1 MSKNNIKLILFLLCF
16 SVLLG
21 ACTSDEES
29 SGDQNESELSFG
41 LDDEPG
47 SLEPVTIDSTSSRT
61 VKLAIYRGLFSHEN
75 GEVTPELVESYDTND
90 DETSY
95 TFKLKDTSF
104 HNGDPVTAAD
114 VKFTF
119 ERILSDDSKADFKE
133 ELSVIEDI
141 KIEDDKTITFTLEE
155 TYAPFLDYLALPESI
170 IVSEEWSKEHDLAT
184 EPMGAGPFKF
194 VEWNQGRNL
203 VVEKNEDYYKEDKPK
218 LDGIEFS
225 FYTDDDTRINA
236 LKSEDVDMVSSIPT
250 KSFEEIENEQNLK
263 MDETVGPFMGIM
275 FNTHFEPFEDAK
287 VRQAIAYA
295 IDREAVINTAFNGE
309 GEQLNGLPILENSIG
324 YEEKYTDQYHKDV
337 DKAKELLKEAG
348 YPNGFEAT
356 LLASSD
362 YSMHEQ
368 TAVAVQD
375 ALKEVGIEIELEL
388 PDWATRSD
396 RTSSGDYDFV
406 VTGTSADITDPDWF
420 SSYIAGGEPSLNT
433 SAYFDDDEIN
443 KLLKEGRKNI
453 DEKERENIYSQLYE
467 RTLDQSPFVFINW
480 RKESYGMQE
489 GIQGFKNLDG
499 FMSFQS
505 GITLEDTYIE

>member
-1 MSKNNIKLILFLLCF
+1 
-16 SVLLG
+16 
-21 ACTSDEES
+21 
-29 SGDQNESELSFG
+29 
-41 LDDEPG
+41 
-47 SLEPVTIDSTSSRT
+47 
-61 VKLAIYRGLFSHEN
+61 RGLFSHEN

-95 TFKLKDTSF
+95 TFKLKDTAF

-263 MDETVGPFMGIM
+263 MDETVGSFMGIM

-337 DKAKELLKEAG
+337 D
-348 YPNGFEAT
+348 
-356 LLASSD
+356 
-362 YSMHEQ
+362 
-368 TAVAVQD
+368 
-375 ALKEVGIEIELEL
+375 
-388 PDWATRSD
+388 
-396 RTSSGDYDFV
+396 
-406 VTGTSADITDPDWF
+406 
-420 SSYIAGGEPSLNT
+420 
-433 SAYFDDDEIN
+433 
-443 KLLKEGRKNI
+443 
-453 DEKERENIYSQLYE
+453 
-467 RTLDQSPFVFINW
+467 
-480 RKESYGMQE
+480 
-489 GIQGFKNLDG
+489 
-499 FMSFQS
+499 
-505 GITLEDTYIE
+505 

>member
-1 MSKNNIKLILFLLCF
+1 
-16 SVLLG
+16 
-21 ACTSDEES
+21 
-29 SGDQNESELSFG
+29 
-41 LDDEPG
+41 
-47 SLEPVTIDSTSSRT
+47 
-61 VKLAIYRGLFSHEN
+61 
-75 GEVTPELVESYDTND
+75 
-90 DETSY
+90 
-95 TFKLKDTSF
+95 
-104 HNGDPVTAAD
+104 
-114 VKFTF
+114 
-119 ERILSDDSKADFKE
+119 
-133 ELSVIEDI
+133 
-141 KIEDDKTITFTLEE
+141 
-155 TYAPFLDYLALPESI
+155 
-170 IVSEEWSKEHDLAT
+170 
-184 EPMGAGPFKF
+184 
-194 VEWNQGRNL
+194 
-203 VVEKNEDYYKEDKPK
+203 
-218 LDGIEFS
+218 
-225 FYTDDDTRINA
+225 
-236 LKSEDVDMVSSIPT
+236 
-250 KSFEEIENEQNLK
+250 
-263 MDETVGPFMGIM
+263 
-275 FNTHFEPFEDAK
+275 
-287 VRQAIAYA
+287 
-295 IDREAVINTAFNGE
+295 
-309 GEQLNGLPILENSIG
+309 SIG

>member
-1 MSKNNIKLILFLLCF
+1 
-16 SVLLG
+16 
-21 ACTSDEES
+21 
-29 SGDQNESELSFG
+29 
-41 LDDEPG
+41 
-47 SLEPVTIDSTSSRT
+47 
-61 VKLAIYRGLFSHEN
+61 
-75 GEVTPELVESYDTND
+75 
-90 DETSY
+90 
-95 TFKLKDTSF
+95 
-104 HNGDPVTAAD
+104 
-114 VKFTF
+114 
-119 ERILSDDSKADFKE
+119 
-133 ELSVIEDI
+133 
-141 KIEDDKTITFTLEE
+141 
-155 TYAPFLDYLALPESI
+155 
-170 IVSEEWSKEHDLAT
+170 
-184 EPMGAGPFKF
+184 
-194 VEWNQGRNL
+194 

-406 VTGTSADITDPDWF
+406 VTGTS
-420 SSYIAGGEPSLNT
+420 
-433 SAYFDDDEIN
+433 
-443 KLLKEGRKNI
+443 
-453 DEKERENIYSQLYE
+453 
-467 RTLDQSPFVFINW
+467 
-480 RKESYGMQE
+480 
-489 GIQGFKNLDG
+489 
-499 FMSFQS
+499 
-505 GITLEDTYIE
+505 